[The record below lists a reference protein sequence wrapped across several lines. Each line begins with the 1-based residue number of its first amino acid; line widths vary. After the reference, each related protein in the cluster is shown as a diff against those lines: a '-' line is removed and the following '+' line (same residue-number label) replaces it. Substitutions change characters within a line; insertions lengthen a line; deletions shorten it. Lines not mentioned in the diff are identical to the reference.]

1 MKNFVP
7 LVALALL
14 AMGCNSKI
22 KKYADNIDNMALY
35 PQQQAAMPSVN
46 MGSATV
52 PVDGVAGQVA
62 NAATDVIIDGFEI
75 EMANRL
81 NKIIEPD
88 RLTERMGTA
97 TEEFMNEKG
106 PFPVNQDS
114 RWQLY
119 VNMNGWGL
127 TASESSVA
135 SAYMYL
141 DIEGYG
147 PKGKRIYRRSLTCT
161 IPLSSY
167 VGLSVGAAQTAANIG
182 AITGMSDKELRKV
195 FQDLSEYCG
204 REAAMQL
211 KQVVGRA
218 K

>member
-1 MKNFVP
+1 MTKLVP

-22 KKYADNIDNMALY
+22 KKYADNIESMALY
-35 PQQQAAMPSVN
+35 TQQQAPMPGVN
-46 MGSATV
+46 MGSASV
-52 PVDGVAGQVA
+52 PVDGVAAEVA
-62 NAATDVIIDGFEI
+62 NAATGVIIDGFEI

-88 RLTERMGTA
+88 KLTERMGA
-97 TEEFMNEKG
+97 SVEDFMNTKG
-106 PFPVNQDS
+106 PYPVNPES

-127 TASESSVA
+127 SASESSVA

-147 PKGKRIYRRSLTCT
+147 PKGKRIYRRSMTCT

-182 AITGMSDKELRKV
+182 AITAMSDKELRKV
-195 FQDLSEYCG
+195 FQDLAEYCG

>member
-1 MKNFVP
+1 VKNIVP

-22 KKYADNIDNMALY
+22 KKYADNIDSMALY
-35 PQQQAAMPSVN
+35 PQQQAPMPSVN

-52 PVDGVAGQVA
+52 PVEGVAGQVA
-62 NAATDVIIDGFEI
+62 NTATSVIIDGFEI

-88 RLTERMGTA
+88 KLTERMGTA
-97 TEEFMNEKG
+97 TQEFMNEKG

-127 TASESSVA
+127 TANESSVA

-147 PKGKRIYRRSLTCT
+147 PKGKRIYSRSMTCT

-182 AITGMSDKELRKV
+182 AITAMSDKELRKV

>member
-1 MKNFVP
+1 
-7 LVALALL
+7 
-14 AMGCNSKI
+14 
-22 KKYADNIDNMALY
+22 
-35 PQQQAAMPSVN
+35 
-46 MGSATV
+46 
-52 PVDGVAGQVA
+52 
-62 NAATDVIIDGFEI
+62 
-75 EMANRL
+75 
-81 NKIIEPD
+81 
-88 RLTERMGTA
+88 
-97 TEEFMNEKG
+97 
-106 PFPVNQDS
+106 
-114 RWQLY
+114 
-119 VNMNGWGL
+119 MNGWGL

>member
-1 MKNFVP
+1 MKKLVP

-35 PQQQAAMPSVN
+35 PQQQASMPSVN

-147 PKGKRIYRRSLTCT
+147 PKGKRIYSRSLTCT

-182 AITGMSDKELRKV
+182 AITAMSDKELRKV

-218 K
+218 R